1 MKLETKCP
9 ECNRVF
15 DMFDELDVAEW
26 SAGHDCEA
34 PEPERQTAQVMF
46 TVDGTKHVVAA
57 RSEQDS
63 ADAHAVNGDLLA
75 WGDYNEMMETKTVDS
90 TEGSK

>member
-1 MKLETKCP
+1 MTDK
-9 ECNRVF
+9 N
-15 DMFDELDVAEW
+15 
-26 SAGHDCEA
+26 

-75 WGDYNEMMETKTVDS
+75 WGDYNELMETADS